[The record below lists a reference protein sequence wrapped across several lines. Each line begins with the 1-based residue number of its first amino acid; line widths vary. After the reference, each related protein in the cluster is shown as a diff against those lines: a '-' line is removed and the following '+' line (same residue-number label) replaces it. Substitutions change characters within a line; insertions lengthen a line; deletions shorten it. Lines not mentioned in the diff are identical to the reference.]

1 MDEIDNERDDRDRTG
16 VEENDVRIITM

>member
-16 VEENDVRIITM
+16 VEESDVRRITM